1 LIRSCVF
8 CLLRIV
14 HLFDI
19 DVPGKIT
26 FKESETLSPG
36 NDVTVVDTPFGK
48 LGVGICY
55 DLRFSEL
62 SLLMREMGANLLVFP
77 GAFNTVT
84 GPAHWELLQRARAL
98 DTQSYVLT
106 ASPARAPAESVGYQ
120 GGAPYQAWGHS
131 SVVGPWGDVLATTG
145 HEPSI
150 VRHTLDL
157 TRVTEVRQNIPTSK
171 QRRTDLYVLDR
182 AKV

>member
-1 LIRSCVF
+1 MYVCWRLV
-8 CLLRIV
+8 V

-36 NDVTVVDTPFGK
+36 DAVTVVDTPFGK

-62 SLLMREMGANLLVFP
+62 SLLMREMGASLLVFP

-98 DTQSYVLT
+98 DTQCFVLT
-106 ASPARAPAESVGYQ
+106 ASPARAVDNPSA
-120 GGAPYQAWGHS
+120 YQAYGHS
-131 SVVGPWGDVLATTG
+131 SVVDPWGTVLATTE
-145 HEPSI
+145 HEPTT
-150 VRHTLDL
+150 VWATLNL
-157 TRVTEVRQNIPTSK
+157 ERIAEVRSSIPLSK
-171 QRRTDLYVLDR
+171 QTRGDLYQLEDVGPKDVN
-182 AKV
+182 K